1 MKDRM
6 QKTSAFANDCP
17 QKDRS
22 ETEWFHD
29 DDSRHEMFLYGGVQT
44 FMWMTEDRSATLVD
58 VCQSKNIVEVSFDR
72 EHL

>member
-1 MKDRM
+1 M